1 MLFVLGLTAFFFSIS
16 YKAEIE
22 KEIANSETTTEEWVS
37 YYVGND
43 LQHSM
48 LVTLIMPE
56 HSMHVR
62 LIMPSELL
70 LVT

>member
-1 MLFVLGLTAFFFSIS
+1 
-16 YKAEIE
+16 
-22 KEIANSETTTEEWVS
+22 
-37 YYVGND
+37 
-43 LQHSM
+43 M

-70 LVT
+70 FSYLINFINEFEMTLNLFP